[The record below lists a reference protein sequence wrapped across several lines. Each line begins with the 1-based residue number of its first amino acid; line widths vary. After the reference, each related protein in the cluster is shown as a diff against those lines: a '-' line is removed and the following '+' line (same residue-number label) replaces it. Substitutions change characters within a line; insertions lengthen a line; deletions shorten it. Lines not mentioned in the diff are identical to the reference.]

1 MLKRY
6 TVILIDKSGRPIKKT
21 SLSVK
26 LIFAVI
32 FTGLLLLSSLSLL
45 GYDYHKVKKEA
56 VRTAVLE
63 SKISWQAEEIRGQR
77 RQIQAFANEINGLKG
92 QMVRLDEFEK
102 QIKMLA
108 NIETG
113 KNDEGLYGIG
123 GSMPDDLDPNLDLAR
138 KHDQLVRSMH
148 EQVSQLKTASLH
160 KENELKALIAKLEEQ
175 RNILSATPSIMPT
188 KGVITSRFGYRKSPF
203 SGRSELH
210 KGIDIANKKG
220 TFVVATADGVVI
232 FAGMRGLFGRIVTID
247 HGHGIITHYAHLN
260 ETIIKEGDN
269 VKRGDVIAK
278 MGNTGRSTGPHLHYE
293 VRLNGIPVNP
303 IKYIGE

>member
-21 SLSVK
+21 SLSAK

-32 FTGLLLLSSLSLL
+32 FSTLFLFSFLLIL
-45 GYDYHKVKKEA
+45 GVDYHKVKKEA
-56 VRTAVLE
+56 VRAKGLE
-63 SKISWQAEEIRGQR
+63 SKISWQTEEIRGQR

-102 QIKMLA
+102 QIKTLA
-108 NIETG
+108 NIETD
-113 KNDEGLYGIG
+113 KNDEELYGIG

-138 KHDQLVRSMH
+138 KHDQLVRNMH
-148 EQVSQLKTASLH
+148 EQVAQLKITSLH
-160 KENELKALIAKLEEQ
+160 KENELKALIGKLEEQ

-188 KGVITSRFGYRKSPF
+188 KGTITSRFGYRKSPF

-220 TFVVATADGVVI
+220 TQIVATADGIVV
-232 FAGMRGLFGRIVTID
+232 FAGARGLFGRILTID
-247 HGHGIITHYAHLN
+247 HGHGIITHYAHLD
-260 ETIIKEGDN
+260 EILKEEGDN

-303 IKYIGE
+303 FKYIGK